1 MRNCFLGLK
10 SGGKEQYFWDPLRAQ
25 AVEEELP
32 DKSHSQGG
40 TEPLPE
46 PGGAGGVLSRSK
58 HLSPPTLLPLAF
70 AFH

>member
-46 PGGAGGVLSRSK
+46 PGGAGGGG
-58 HLSPPTLLPLAF
+58 
-70 AFH
+70 